1 MNNNKYFI
9 TDVDTMLNKKE
20 PLTNSTSDTSDTNDS
35 TSDTSDSTSDNNK
48 LYLEGQILN
57 HYNIIYQIGKGGY
70 STVWL
75 VCNINDHKF
84 YALKVH
90 DHDDYDD
97 SIDEV
102 KFVKTLPTE
111 PNCFNNIVEYF
122 IKKINNKKYICS
134 IWNLHAS
141 NLDSIIRK
149 GNYNNG
155 LPLNIVNNIMKQLI
169 KALDIL
175 HNKYKVFHGDI
186 KPDNIF
192 LKGINQRDQYVI
204 NSYIKENFFEQY
216 VNAKRD
222 FWNKNNKNIKNIDK
236 MKIDD
241 KINIRTQVHSNIVKK
256 ILANNEFKT
265 IQSNNIE
272 LTLENSNISLG
283 DFGTYCTK
291 DNYYEDSF
299 GTRYYQAPEIILNG
313 KTSYPVDIWA
323 LGCTYY
329 ELLSGKIL
337 FDPTKDKNYSRDYY
351 HLCLITETFGSF
363 SSTFLKSTKK
373 YKEFFNKKF
382 ILKDYSKPDI
392 CRLDRKLNESNL
404 GYIKQFIIPM
414 LKVDPKQRVT
424 IKELHNTLL

>member
-1 MNNNKYFI
+1 MS
-9 TDVDTMLNKKE
+9 NKKQ
-20 PLTNSTSDTSDTNDS
+20 DTDTTDS
-35 TSDTSDSTSDNNK
+35 TEDTTEDSSDNSETSNSSESTEEENK
-48 LYLEGQILN
+48 LYLEGDIIN

-75 VCNINDHKF
+75 AYNINNSKF

-90 DHDDYDD
+90 DPNDYDD

-102 KFVKTLPTE
+102 KFVKTLPSE

-134 IWNLHAS
+134 VWNLHAT
-141 NLDSIIRK
+141 NLDSILRK

-155 LPLNIVNNIMKQLI
+155 LPHDVVNNIMKQMI
-169 KALDIL
+169 QALDIL

-192 LKGINQRDQYVI
+192 LKGINCKDQFII
-204 NSYIKENFFEQY
+204 NKYNELNFFEQY
-216 VNAKRD
+216 INAKKE
-222 FWNKNNKNIKNIDK
+222 FWIGCNKNIKNIDK
-236 MKIDD
+236 MKTED
-241 KINIRTQVHSNIVKK
+241 KLNIRKKIHSNIVRTLLECEDLKN
-256 ILANNEFKT
+256 LNP
-265 IQSNNIE
+265 NNIT
-272 LTLENSNISLG
+272 LTAINSNISLG
-283 DFGTYCTK
+283 DFGTFCTK

-299 GTRYYQAPEIILNG
+299 GTRYYQAPEIILNS

-329 ELLSGKIL
+329 ELLSGRIL
-337 FDPTKDKNYSRDYY
+337 FDPNKDKHYSRDYY
-351 HLCLITETFGSF
+351 HLCLLADTFGQF
-363 SSTFLKSTKK
+363 NPTFLKQTNR

-382 ILKDYSKPDI
+382 VLKDYNKPEI

-404 GYIKQFIIPM
+404 MHIKDFLLKM
-414 LKVDPKQRVT
+414 LQLEPRQRIT
-424 IKELHNTLL
+424 IKELASFN